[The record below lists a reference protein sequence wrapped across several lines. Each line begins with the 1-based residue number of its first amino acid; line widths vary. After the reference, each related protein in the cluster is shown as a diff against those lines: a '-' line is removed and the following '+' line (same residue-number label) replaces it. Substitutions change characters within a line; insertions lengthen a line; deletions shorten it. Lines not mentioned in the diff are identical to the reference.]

1 MNRSIAP
8 SLACSIRYICCGK
21 GLPAAPLNR
30 SEKGDRRFALFATFI
45 PLSFASSNSS
55 SRDFLPAASRKRLFK
70 CGETSAGLA
79 LSSFRLGGIGGRR
92 FMLLTLPAS
101 LGQQNSPTHL

>member
-45 PLSFASSNSS
+45 PLFFASTNSS
-55 SRDFLPAASRKRLFK
+55 SWDFLPAATRKRLFK
-70 CGETSAGLA
+70 CGEKSAGLA
-79 LSSFRLGGIGGRR
+79 LSSFSIRGMGDG
-92 FMLLTLPAS
+92 LLIFLILPAT
-101 LGQQNSPTHL
+101 LGQQN